1 MATRSSKST
10 ITTRF
15 RITVLLPF
23 CYRFSTEI
31 TEILPSLPNES
42 RFSRARFFIPT
53 FAPDF
58 GQLTIPES
66 YAIMNFNPKTWQP
79 VAIDA
84 FGLLNVNGAPAK
96 SVPEA
101 VYLRIYTTDGG
112 IIDAKRCP
120 TDKPLYCSRDGQ
132 FFSLTAGGSC
142 LREVKP
148 IYNPGMQNHKGGSTY
163 PVMRHFGNKL
173 CHHLMYETWIGARTK
188 GMEIDHING
197 NMMDWSLSNLEEVTP
212 AENRK
217 RAKILRAMREAGND
231 PKQYS
236 PARLKAIFAQ
246 FSLMDGDTQ
255 MIREMTKHQEL

>member
-1 MATRSSKST
+1 MS
-10 ITTRF
+10 
-15 RITVLLPF
+15 
-23 CYRFSTEI
+23 
-31 TEILPSLPNES
+31 
-42 RFSRARFFIPT
+42 
-53 FAPDF
+53 
-58 GQLTIPES
+58 
-66 YAIMNFNPKTWQP
+66 FNPKTWQP

-96 SVPEA
+96 SVPDA

-112 IIDAKRCP
+112 IILAKRCP
-120 TDKPLYCSRDGQ
+120 LPERLTCSGSKPALYCSRDGQ
-132 FFSLTAGGSC
+132 FFSLTAGGTT

-173 CHHLMYETWIGARTK
+173 CHHLMWETWVGPRTK
-188 GMEIDHING
+188 GMEIDHVNG

-212 AENRK
+212 EENRK
-217 RAKILRAMREAGND
+217 RAKILRVLREAGND

-236 PARLKAIFAQ
+236 PARLKNIFAQ
-246 FSLMDGDTQ
+246 YSLMDGDTQ